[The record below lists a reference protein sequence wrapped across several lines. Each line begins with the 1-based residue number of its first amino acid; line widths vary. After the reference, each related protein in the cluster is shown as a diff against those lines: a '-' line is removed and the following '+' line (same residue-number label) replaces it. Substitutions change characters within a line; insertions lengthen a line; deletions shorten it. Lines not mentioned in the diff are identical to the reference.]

1 MNNLAPAPRRGNML
15 NVYNVIGLNTVGLR
29 VITKASKLGKEKTKS
44 TLQNLVFK
52 GYVIKAGSYY
62 CLNTRIEFDTRQAE
76 ISKVQDR
83 KKAVKTY
90 QQFADQEN
98 AGRQGAFNANW
109 QNMQGHL
116 GQSNSG
122 GVGLNMQAN
131 AYLEQHDLVGHW
143 PETED
148 STMNQGGNVK
158 ESWVTSDRLYMAS
171 ITVIVVIHLI
181 RDAGL
186 L

>member
-76 ISKVQDR
+76 ISKVQDS
-83 KKAVKTY
+83 KKAESPF

-98 AGRQGAFNANW
+98 ARRQGAMNAEFAR
-109 QNMQGHL
+109 GLGGL
-116 GQSNSG
+116 GQTEAG
-122 GVGLNMQAN
+122 WDVREMLNYGPSIQSAETQADMI
-131 AYLEQHDLVGHW
+131 AKSWKVAQAR
-143 PETED
+143 
-148 STMNQGGNVK
+148 K
-158 ESWVTSDRLYMAS
+158 SWVTSDRLYIAS
-171 ITVIVVIHLI
+171 LTIIVIAHLL
-181 RDAGL
+181 RDGGVL
-186 L
+186 